1 MWILIIILGFI
12 ADRITKI
19 WATHTLLGGKDIE
32 IISGFFTLSYLENE
46 GAAFGIFEG
55 NFILLY
61 VIAGLFTIVM
71 LAYLILK
78 KQKSTLMQFSF
89 GLVLAGAIGNMYD
102 RIMQKYVVDFIQWHY
117 LDKYYFPTFNIAD
130 TCVSIGTVFLVIY
143 FLKEEKN
150 EKNKISVQSR

>member
-1 MWILIIILGFI
+1 VWILFIVLGFI

-19 WATHTLLGGKDIE
+19 WATYTLLGKKDIE
-32 IISGFFTLSYLENE
+32 IISGYFTLSYLENQ

-61 VIAGLFTIVM
+61 VVAGLFTVVM
-71 LAYLILK
+71 LVYLILK
-78 KQKSTLMQFSF
+78 KQKSFLMQFSF
-89 GLVLAGAIGNMYD
+89 GLVLAGAIGNIYD
-102 RIMQKYVVDFIQWHY
+102 RILQGYVVDFIQWHY

-150 EKNKISVQSR
+150 GKNKVPVHNK